1 MSFRRKHRWLRR
13 LALGFAL
20 ATAVAAGNA
29 SFAFAK
35 VDEGAGDA
43 RYVSTPG
50 WSGLVDNESGIPLS
64 AGIPEGDEPFIAGAP
79 QMPALLAAKDR
90 IEAMAAAEA
99 GTVDGSEALLA
110 KDRIEATVVQPEPEV
125 AYLSQRQLE
134 ELASRPSPRPD
145 DVADRFAHSDVA
157 PQPRL
162 STVDEWTFERGDA
175 VMLLIGGTILVLGL
189 GLALGYVSRPRIVGL

>member
-134 ELASRPSPRPD
+134 ELASRPSARPD
-145 DVADRFAHSDVA
+145 DIADRFAHSDVA
-157 PQPRL
+157 PQPQA
-162 STVDEWTFERGDA
+162 TDGDEWTFERGDA
-175 VMLLIGGTILVLGL
+175 LVVVLGAAVFALGL
-189 GLALGYVSRPRIVGL
+189 GLALGTLRRPRIAGL